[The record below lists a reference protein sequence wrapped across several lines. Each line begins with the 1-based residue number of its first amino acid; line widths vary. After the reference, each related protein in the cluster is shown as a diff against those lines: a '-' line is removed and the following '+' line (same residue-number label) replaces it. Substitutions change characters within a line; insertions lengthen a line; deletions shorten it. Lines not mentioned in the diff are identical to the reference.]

1 MSVITIDR
9 YITYMQEMLSKAKR
23 YDVKEKKYIGS
34 PYKIYFEDVGLQN
47 AQLDFRQ
54 KNHLMENIIY
64 NERRYRGYNVD
75 VGVVD
80 TRENINGSSERR
92 QLEIDF
98 VANQG
103 SKRYYIQSAYDI
115 TNEDKMKQ
123 KNEIIR

>member
-1 MSVITIDR
+1 
-9 YITYMQEMLSKAKR
+9 MLSKAKR

-34 PYKIYFEDVGLQN
+34 PYKIYFEDIGLQN

-54 KNHLMENIIY
+54 TEENHLIENIIY
-64 NERRYRGYNVD
+64 NELRYRGYNVD

-80 TRENINGSSERR
+80 TQENVNGSSERR